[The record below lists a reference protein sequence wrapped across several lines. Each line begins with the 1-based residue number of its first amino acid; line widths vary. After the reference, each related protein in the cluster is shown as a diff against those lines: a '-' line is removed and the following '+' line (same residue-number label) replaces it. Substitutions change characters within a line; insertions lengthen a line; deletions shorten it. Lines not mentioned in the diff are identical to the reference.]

1 MIFWPA
7 PKGFACRIRRWFFHR
22 RESELNLAINE
33 EERIDFWKRGRR
45 VGALRKLTALLY
57 ESCLPPIRQHLP
69 FGCGPRTKIIFYLI
83 KKVFGKGKELKIG
96 LLSYRGNP
104 YCGGQ
109 GIYLTYLANELVK
122 LGHEVHVIVGPPW
135 PLYLKGAVVHP
146 VENYNFFGKK
156 KDFLP
161 PANPF
166 KIFSPL
172 HFYEFGSSRLGIFP
186 EIKAFSFRAFFKLA
200 ELTKTHRFDILHDN
214 QCLGYGMLLW
224 KLLKLP
230 VVSTL
235 HHPLSIDRATW
246 FEQPSS
252 WKQKAKRVL
261 YYPLFMQKIVSNRL
275 DRIIT
280 VSYDSAREI
289 TRAFGVPASKIRVV
303 YNGLDSQEFAPI
315 PGLAKKPRS
324 LIFVGNSEDRKK
336 GLIYLLQALPH
347 LPEDVTLTVVDGGAP
362 QRSFAPFLTEKY
374 KIGHRVH
381 FTGKIGPGDLVRLY
395 CRADIAVVPSLYEG
409 FGFPA
414 AEAMACELP
423 VVATTA
429 GALPEV
435 VGHDGAG
442 ILVPPRDAS
451 TLAQAISRLLENP
464 ELRRQMGQAARQRV
478 LSLFTWEKAA
488 RQMVE
493 VYKETIDAYG

>member
-1 MIFWPA
+1 M
-7 PKGFACRIRRWFFHR
+7 RL
-22 RESELNLAINE
+22 RELA
-33 EERIDFWKRGRR
+33 
-45 VGALRKLTALLY
+45 
-57 ESCLPPIRQHLP
+57 
-69 FGCGPRTKIIFYLI
+69 
-83 KKVFGKGKELKIG
+83 LKIG

-135 PLYLKGAVVHP
+135 PLFLKGSTVHP
-146 VENYNFFGKK
+146 VENLNFFGK

-161 PANPF
+161 PENPF

-172 HFYEFGSSRLGIFP
+172 HFYEFSASRFGVFP

-200 ELTKTHRFDILHDN
+200 ELARHHRFDILHDN

-224 KLLKLP
+224 KLLGVP

-246 FEQPSS
+246 FEQPATL
-252 WKQKAKRVL
+252 KQKVKRVL
-261 YYPLFMQKIVSNRL
+261 YYPLLMQKIVSNRL

-280 VSYDSAREI
+280 VSKDSAREI
-289 TRAFGVPASKIRVV
+289 TNAFGVPPEKIRVV
-303 YNGLDSQEFAPI
+303 YNGLDSQEFTPL
-315 PGLAKKPRS
+315 PGVAKKPGS

-336 GLIYLLQALPH
+336 GLLYLLQALRY
-347 LPEDVTLTVVDGGAP
+347 LPECVTLTVVDGGAP
-362 QRSFAPFLTEKY
+362 QRSFAPMLAEKY
-374 KIGHRVH
+374 GIVHRVH
-381 FTGKIGPGDLVRLY
+381 FTGKIGPDDLVRLY
-395 CRADIAVVPSLYEG
+395 CSAEIAVVPSLYEG

-423 VVATTA
+423 VVSSTA

-435 VGHDGAG
+435 VGDDGAG
-442 ILVPPRDAS
+442 ILVPPRNAPA
-451 TLAQAISRLLENP
+451 LGQAIRRLLEDP
-464 ELRRQMGQAARQRV
+464 GLRRQMGQAGRRRV
-478 LSLFTWEKAA
+478 TTLFTWENAA
-488 RQMVE
+488 RQTVE
-493 VYKETIDAYG
+493 VYRETIDAHR